1 MSAVKLLIVI
11 GHFQNKS
18 LRLHNICVCS
28 VYIYYI
34 YLNTHTCMYIF
45 LEKKIYFYI
54 LNIFIYHIIYL
65 DII

>member
-11 GHFQNKS
+11 DHFQNKR

-45 LEKKIYFYI
+45 
-54 LNIFIYHIIYL
+54 
-65 DII
+65 